1 MRQALG
7 FVFVLLA
14 GMGFGFLGVFGRLA
28 FQSGLSVGEL
38 LTFRFIIAG
47 LILLVG
53 LLVSKPRLIL
63 LSKKSLVTSILLGLF
78 GYAVFS
84 TLYFKSIEG
93 VSVALAALLL
103 FTFPLFVNLG
113 AHFILKE
120 RMSRLQVLS
129 LGLACLGLA
138 VLLWGPIVV
147 NSLPAVLYA
156 LTAAVTYSAYV
167 LISGRYQKDVHPLSS
182 SFYVIISA
190 ALALFIFHQPSL
202 TKFFDLTTTQ
212 QFLILGI
219 AIVSTIA
226 PLTLFL
232 AGLQRLSSAKASVVV
247 MIEPVVAALAA
258 WFILDE
264 KLSPLQ
270 ITGAVVV
277 VMALVLNAL
286 SPSNPKQI
294 ESESLS

>member
-1 MRQALG
+1 MRQVFG
-7 FVFVLLA
+7 FIFVLLA
-14 GMGFGFLGVFGRLA
+14 GIGFGFLGIFGRLA

-38 LTFRFIIAG
+38 LTYRFIIAG

-53 LLVSKPRLIL
+53 LLATKPRLIL
-63 LSKKSLVTSILLGLF
+63 LSKKSLMTSVLLGLF

-93 VSVALAALLL
+93 ISVALAALLL

-113 AHFILKE
+113 AHFLLKE
-120 RMSRLQVLS
+120 RMSKLQVLS
-129 LGLACLGLA
+129 LGMACVGLA

-147 NSLPAVLYA
+147 NSLEAVLYA
-156 LTAAVTYSAYV
+156 VTAAVTYSAYV
-167 LISGRYQKDVHPLSS
+167 LISGHYQKDVHPLSS
-182 SFYVIISA
+182 SFYVIVSA
-190 ALALFIFHQPSL
+190 AAALLVFHQPSL
-202 TKFFDLTTTQ
+202 PKFFALSSSQ

-219 AIVSTIA
+219 AIFSTIA

-247 MIEPVVAALAA
+247 MVEPVVAAMAA

-264 KLSPLQ
+264 KLTTTQLA
-270 ITGAVVV
+270 GAALVVV
-277 VMALVLNAL
+277 ALVVNAL
-286 SPSNPKQI
+286 SPSKKKRL

>member
-1 MRQALG
+1 MRQVLG
-7 FVFVLLA
+7 FLFVLLA
-14 GMGFGFLGVFGRLA
+14 GIGFGFLGIFGRLA
-28 FQSGLSVGEL
+28 FQSGLNVGEL
-38 LTFRFIIAG
+38 LTYRFIIAG

-53 LLVSKPRLIL
+53 LAVIKPRLIF
-63 LSKKSLVTSILLGLF
+63 LSKKSLLTSVLLGLF

-93 VSVALAALLL
+93 ISVALAALLL

-120 RMSRLQVLS
+120 RMSKLQVLS
-129 LGLACLGLA
+129 LGLACVGLA

-147 NSLPAVLYA
+147 NSLEAVLYA
-156 LTAAVTYSAYV
+156 LTAAITYSAYV
-167 LISGRYQKDVHPLSS
+167 LISGHYQKDVHPLSS
-182 SFYVIISA
+182 SFYVIVSA
-190 ALALFIFHQPSL
+190 AAALLVFHQPSL
-202 TKFFDLTTTQ
+202 PKFFALSISQ
-212 QFLILGI
+212 QLLILGI

-247 MIEPVVAALAA
+247 MIEPVVAAIAA

-264 KLSPLQ
+264 KLTATQLA
-270 ITGAVVV
+270 GALLVVV
-277 VMALVLNAL
+277 ALVINAL
-286 SPSNPKQI
+286 SPSENKHRN
-294 ESESLS
+294 